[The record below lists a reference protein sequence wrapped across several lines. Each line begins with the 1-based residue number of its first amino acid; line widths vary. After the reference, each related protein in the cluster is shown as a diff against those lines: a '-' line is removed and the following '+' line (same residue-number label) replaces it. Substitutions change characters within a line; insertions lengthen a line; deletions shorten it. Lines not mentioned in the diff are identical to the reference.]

1 MKLNNI
7 RPRQV
12 LMASAV
18 ILVALYIIKMMKKPE
33 DYEGE
38 NGPSVKEKPK
48 ITSDDLKSVL
58 KFIG

>member
-1 MKLNNI
+1 MKINNI

-12 LMASAV
+12 LMATAV

-33 DYEGE
+33 DYEDRT
-38 NGPSVKEKPK
+38 GPSPSEK
-48 ITSDDLKSVL
+48 ITEEDLKSIL

>member
-1 MKLNNI
+1 MKLNNV

-12 LMASAV
+12 LMATAV

-38 NGPSVKEKPK
+38 NGPSTKEKPK